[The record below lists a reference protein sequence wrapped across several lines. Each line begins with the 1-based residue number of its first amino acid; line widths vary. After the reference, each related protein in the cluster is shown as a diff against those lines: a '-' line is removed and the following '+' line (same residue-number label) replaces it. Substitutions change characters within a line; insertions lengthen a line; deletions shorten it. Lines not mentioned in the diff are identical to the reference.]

1 MTMAKR
7 IKEAFIQQVIEFDE
21 VTDYEKWLAEMEQS
35 KFKYRIDQTKQDGH
49 IITVTVMKQ
58 YNKNYFPFEER

>member
-1 MTMAKR
+1 MAKR
-7 IKEAFIQQVIEFDE
+7 IKEAFIQQVIEFDTN
-21 VTDYEKWLAEMEQS
+21 TDYERWLAELEGS
-35 KFKYRIDQTKQDGH
+35 KFKHRIEQTKQDGH

>member
-1 MTMAKR
+1 MAKR
-7 IKEAFIQQVIEFDE
+7 IKEAFIQQVIEFYE

-35 KFKYRIDQTKQDGH
+35 KFKYRIDKTKQDDH